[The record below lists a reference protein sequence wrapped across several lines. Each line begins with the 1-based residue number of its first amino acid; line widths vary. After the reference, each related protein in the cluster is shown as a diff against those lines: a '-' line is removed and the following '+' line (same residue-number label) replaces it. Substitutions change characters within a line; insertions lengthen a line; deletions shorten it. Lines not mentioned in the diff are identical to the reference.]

1 MDTFAK
7 RLAEVRRQRM
17 FTQEGLARA
26 ADISTATI
34 TKLETVATAKPH
46 VKTVKRLAAALGVS
60 PAWLMWGEDAPDT
73 IGGHNLPF

>member
-7 RLAEVRRQRM
+7 RLVELRRQRM
-17 FTQEGLARA
+17 FTQEGLGRA

-46 VKTVKRLAAALGVS
+46 VKTVKRLAAALEVDA
-60 PAWLMWGEDAPDT
+60 AWLMWGEEAPALIGTRRLDA
-73 IGGHNLPF
+73 